1 MRFEGYLDIHRKMMS
16 FKRAEIIL
24 SFIILIF
31 SIIFTRLYCFY
42 LAFYVFNLRVF
53 INTLWSNFV
62 NKYKTYIDQVHFLL
76 TFWLYSRLI
85 LTSKVK
91 VINYNRKKW
100 WWQSLT
106 SHEFQSS
113 LKLPTTSIQ
122 NINAKKTPKNNDY
135 NVHAKIIV

>member
-1 MRFEGYLDIHRKMMS
+1 MRFEGYLDIHRRMMS

-31 SIIFTRLYCFY
+31 QIIFTRLYCFY
-42 LAFYVFNLRVF
+42 LAFYDFNLRVF
-53 INTLWSNFV
+53 LNTLWSNFV
-62 NKYKTYIDQVHFLL
+62 NKYKTYIDPVHLL
-76 TFWLYSRLI
+76 PTFWLYSRLI

-91 VINYNRKKW
+91 VMNYNRKKLW
-100 WWQSLT
+100 WRSLT

-122 NINAKKTPKNNDY
+122 NINAKKTHRKTMTTMY
-135 NVHAKIIV
+135 MQKS